1 MNMEL
6 KVCKKCD
13 VEKSLN
19 EMVKR
24 VGVSGGYRPLCKSCY
39 NLYKIEK
46 RKNRDILQKE
56 KDREYYQN
64 YSKINYDKVIKSQRT
79 YQENNKE
86 KENIRKQKYR
96 EENREKMKIY
106 SREYRKKNGE
116 KISESAKIYYQNNKN
131 KRRVYENNKRKNDT
145 IFKMTNSMRSRI
157 NIYLK
162 SRKIYKTNK
171 TFEIVGCTPEF
182 LKEHLEKQFKEG
194 MSWENYGLYGWH
206 IDHIIPLS
214 SSKTEEKIHQ
224 LSHYTNLQPLWA
236 EDNLKK
242 GNKIL
247 KTI

>member
-1 MNMEL
+1 
-6 KVCKKCD
+6 
-13 VEKSLN
+13 
-19 EMVKR
+19 
-24 VGVSGGYRPLCKSCY
+24 
-39 NLYKIEK
+39 
-46 RKNRDILQKE
+46 
-56 KDREYYQN
+56 
-64 YSKINYDKVIKSQRT
+64 
-79 YQENNKE
+79 
-86 KENIRKQKYR
+86 
-96 EENREKMKIY
+96 
-106 SREYRKKNGE
+106 
-116 KISESAKIYYQNNKN
+116 
-131 KRRVYENNKRKNDT
+131 
-145 IFKMTNSMRSRI
+145 MRSRI